1 MNKQR
6 NLRNITTKEDLIAFL
21 QAVYHED
28 KPNLH
33 KCTWQPRD
41 EDSVYLWYKDD
52 VKAVSGKVVEIL
64 RSLPPKPTFLQ
75 RIAAFF
81 R

>member
-1 MNKQR
+1 MKKPN
-6 NLRNITTKEDLIAFL
+6 RNITTKQELVDFL
-21 QAVYHED
+21 KAVYHED
-28 KPNLH
+28 EPNLH

-41 EDSVYLWYKDD
+41 ENTVYLWYKDECK
-52 VKAVSGKVVEIL
+52 VVSGNVVEIL

-75 RIAAFF
+75 RIAALF

>member
-1 MNKQR
+1 MKKPS
-6 NLRNITTKEDLIAFL
+6 RNITTKQELVDFL
-21 QAVYHED
+21 KTVYHED
-28 KPNLH
+28 EPNLY